1 MRKEFFARAI
11 GQFPTEA
18 GGKRS
23 IVEMEKLFS
32 RFDLIAGK
40 NPNLSYS
47 TLIESGVWTFQVK
60 QTSPEQN
67 GEVCVRMQG
76 NGFWQFRGSLDGKQ
90 GFDTGSLSTNQA
102 KILLVNEIAE
112 LYPVRAREGIRNF
125 LLGNQDSVQVDG
137 KVVARIPQSQSAT
150 VSSETPKP

>member
-1 MRKEFFARAI
+1 MRKEFFDRAI
-11 GQFPTEA
+11 GQFPTET
-18 GGKRS
+18 GGKKS
-23 IVEMEKLFS
+23 IIEMEKLFS
-32 RFDLIAGK
+32 RFDLICAK
-40 NPNLSYS
+40 NPELSYS
-47 TLIESGVWTFQVK
+47 TLIESGIWTFQVK

-90 GFDTGSLSTNQA
+90 GFDTGSLSTGQA
-102 KILLVNEIAE
+102 KILLVNAVAE
-112 LYPVRAREGIRNF
+112 LYPIRAREGMRNF

-150 VSSETPKP
+150 LSSAAPKL